1 MEVFLIKTLQFLL
14 AISLLV
20 LLHELGHFT
29 FAKLFK
35 VRVSRFYL
43 FFNPKFHIMSTYDTW
58 VRRLF
63 KLKPEVVPT
72 TKDEDGK
79 EKKEYVGTE
88 YGLGWLPLGGYCA
101 IDGMIDE
108 TNQKLSEE
116 THPWEFRTKPT
127 WQRLLIMI
135 GGVLVNFLLAL
146 FIYSMVLFTWGE
158 TYTPLQSM
166 TQGME
171 FNEEAKALGFQD
183 GDILLSTDQKD
194 FKRDNGDMFRMICNA
209 KQVNV
214 LRNGETKTIEIPQ
227 IEKKFLFFTYESSS
241 LSLIDMAQ
249 TVPIFV
255 RPMIPAVIDSVL
267 PGTPAER
274 IGLKK
279 GDKII
284 AANNKPVR
292 SYYGF
297 TDELSRLKDVQ
308 NSAKTEADSE
318 KVQQMTLVYQR
329 GEKTDTVNITL
340 TKELKLGFMPAYPYE
355 PTTFE
360 YGFFE
365 SFPAGVVYGWNT
377 LASYVNDMKY
387 LFSADG
393 VKQMGGF
400 GAIGSLFPSAWDWHQ
415 FWLMTSFLSIILAFM
430 NILPIPAL
438 DGGHVLFLLYE
449 MITRKKPSEN
459 FLIKAEYI
467 GFGALIL
474 LMVIANLNDILRYL
488 HIMY

>member
-1 MEVFLIKTLQFLL
+1 MEVFLIKALQFLM

-63 KLKPEVVPT
+63 RLKPEVVPT
-72 TKDEDGK
+72 VKDEDGK

-108 TNQKLSEE
+108 TNQKLSEVAQ
-116 THPWEFRTKPT
+116 PWEFRTKPT
-127 WQRLLIMI
+127 WQRLLIMV

-158 TYTPLQSM
+158 TYVPLQKMS
-166 TQGME
+166 QGME
-171 FNEEAKALGFQD
+171 FNEQAKAIGFQD
-183 GDILLSTDQKD
+183 GDILVSTNEKD
-194 FKRDNGDMFRMICNA
+194 FKKADADMYRMLCNA
-209 KQVNV
+209 EEVHV
-214 LRNGETKTIEIPQ
+214 LRHGKPVTIQMPEG
-227 IEKKFLFFTYESSS
+227 
-241 LSLIDMAQ
+241 LSLVEMAQ
-249 TVPIFV
+249 TIPTFV
-255 RPMIPAVIDSVL
+255 RPLLPAVIDSVI
-267 PGTPAER
+267 PDTPADKV
-274 IGLKK
+274 GLLK
-279 GDKII
+279 GDKIL
-284 AANNKPVR
+284 AANNQQVK
-292 SYYGF
+292 SFYGF
-297 TDELSRLKDVQ
+297 TDELTRMNDVLA
-308 NSAKTEADSE
+308 SAKTHADSINARLL
-318 KVQQMTLVYQR
+318 TIVYQR
-329 GEKTDTVNITL
+329 GENIETASTL
-340 TKELKLGFMPAYPYE
+340 LAEDLKLGFAPATLYE

-365 SFPAGVVYGWNT
+365 SFPAGIKYGWNT
-377 LASYVNDMKY
+377 PA
-387 LFSADG
+387 
-393 VKQMGGF
+393 
-400 GAIGSLFPSAWDWHQ
+400 
-415 FWLMTSFLSIILAFM
+415 FLSIVLAFM

-449 MITRKKPSEN
+449 MITHKKPSED

-474 LMVIANLNDILRYL
+474 LMVVANMNDILRYL
-488 HIMY
+488 HIM

>member
-1 MEVFLIKTLQFLL
+1 MEVFLIKTLQFLM

-43 FFNPKFHIMSTYDTW
+43 FFNPKFHILSTYDTW

-63 KLKPEVVPT
+63 KMKPEVVPT
-72 TKDEDGK
+72 KKDEDGN
-79 EKKEYVGTE
+79 ESKEYVGTE

-108 TNQKLSEE
+108 TNQKLSKEA
-116 THPWEFRTKPT
+116 HPWEFRTKPT

-158 TYTPLQSM
+158 TYIPLQSM
-166 TQGME
+166 KQGME
-171 FNEEAKALGFQD
+171 FNEQAKAIGFQD
-183 GDILLSTDQKD
+183 GDILMSTDQKE
-194 FKRDNGDMFRMICNA
+194 FKNVGADMYRMICNA

-214 LRNGETKTIEIPQ
+214 LRNGKPVTINIPQ
-227 IEKKFLFFTYESSS
+227 EEKSFLFFTYEAST

-249 TVPIFV
+249 NVPIFV
-255 RPMIPAVIDSVL
+255 RP
-267 PGTPAER
+267 
-274 IGLKK
+274 
-279 GDKII
+279 
-284 AANNKPVR
+284 
-292 SYYGF
+292 
-297 TDELSRLKDVQ
+297 
-308 NSAKTEADSE
+308 
-318 KVQQMTLVYQR
+318 
-329 GEKTDTVNITL
+329 
-340 TKELKLGFMPAYPYE
+340 KLGFQPVQIYE
-355 PTTFE
+355 PITLE
-360 YGFFE
+360 YGFLE
-365 SFPAGVVYGWNT
+365 SFPAGIKYGWNT
-377 LASYVNDMKY
+377 LCSYINDMKY
-387 LFSADG
+387 LFSSDG

-415 FWLMTSFLSIILAFM
+415 FWLMTAFLSIILAFM

-449 MITRKKPSEN
+449 MITRRKPSEN
-459 FLIKAEYI
+459 FMIRAEYV
-467 GFGALIL
+467 GFGILIL
-474 LMVIANLNDILRYL
+474 LMVVANLNDILRWL
-488 HIMY
+488 HVM

>member
-1 MEVFLIKTLQFLL
+1 MEVFLIKALQFLM

-63 KLKPEVVPT
+63 RLKPEVVPT
-72 TKDEDGK
+72 VKDEDGK

-108 TNQKLSEE
+108 TNQKLSEVAQ
-116 THPWEFRTKPT
+116 PWEFRTKPT
-127 WQRLLIMI
+127 WQRLLIMV

-158 TYTPLQSM
+158 TYVPLQKMS
-166 TQGME
+166 QGME
-171 FNEEAKALGFQD
+171 FNEQAKAIGFQD
-183 GDILLSTDQKD
+183 GDILVSTNEKD
-194 FKRDNGDMFRMICNA
+194 FKKADADMYRMLCNA
-209 KQVNV
+209 EEVHV
-214 LRNGETKTIEIPQ
+214 LRHGKPVTIQMPEG
-227 IEKKFLFFTYESSS
+227 
-241 LSLIDMAQ
+241 LSLVEMAQ
-249 TVPIFV
+249 TIPTFV
-255 RPMIPAVIDSVL
+255 RPLLPAVIDSVI
-267 PGTPAER
+267 PDTPADKV
-274 IGLKK
+274 GLLK
-279 GDKII
+279 GDKIL
-284 AANNKPVR
+284 AANNQQVK
-292 SYYGF
+292 SFYGF
-297 TDELSRLKDVQ
+297 TDELTRMNDVLA
-308 NSAKTEADSE
+308 SAKTHADSINARLL
-318 KVQQMTLVYQR
+318 TIVYQR
-329 GEKTDTVNITL
+329 GENIETASTL
-340 TKELKLGFMPAYPYE
+340 LAEDLKLGFAPATLYE

-365 SFPAGVVYGWNT
+365 SFPA
-377 LASYVNDMKY
+377 
-387 LFSADG
+387 
-393 VKQMGGF
+393 
-400 GAIGSLFPSAWDWHQ
+400 AWDWHQ
-415 FWLMTSFLSIILAFM
+415 FWLMTAFLSIVLAFM

-449 MITRKKPSEN
+449 MITRKKPSED

-474 LMVIANLNDILRYL
+474 LMVVANMNDILRYL
-488 HIMY
+488 HIM

>member
-1 MEVFLIKTLQFLL
+1 MEVFLIKTLQFLM

-43 FFNPKFHIMSTYDTW
+43 FFNPKFHIVSTYDSW
-58 VRRLF
+58 VRRLL

-72 TKDEDGK
+72 KEIEEEDKEGK
-79 EKKEYVGTE
+79 KNKKTVKEYVGTE

-108 TNQKLSEE
+108 TNQHLDEE
-116 THPWEFRTKPT
+116 THPWEFRTKPV

-171 FNEEAKALGFQD
+171 FNEQAKAIGFQD
-183 GDILLSTDQKD
+183 GDILISTNKKE
-194 FKRDNGDMFRMICNA
+194 FKKADADMYRMLCNA
-209 KQVNV
+209 DEVHV
-214 LRNGETKTIEIPQ
+214 LRNGRPVAIQMPEGLNLVE
-227 IEKKFLFFTYESSS
+227 
-241 LSLIDMAQ
+241 MAQ
-249 TVPIFV
+249 EVPVFT
-255 RPMIPAVIDSVL
+255 RPLYPAVIDSII
-267 PGTPAER
+267 PGTPAEK
-274 IGLKK
+274 IGLQK
-279 GDKII
+279 GDKIL
-284 AANNKPVR
+284 AANNKKIQ
-292 SYYGF
+292 SFYGF
-297 TDELSRLKDVQ
+297 TDELTRMNDVLA
-308 NSAKTEADSE
+308 SAKTPADSAKALE
-318 KVQQMTLVYQR
+318 LTLVYQR
-329 GEKTDTVNITL
+329 GADIDTISTTL
-340 TKELKLGFMPAYPYE
+340 TKDLKLGFSPIQIYE

-360 YGFFE
+360 YSFFE
-365 SFPAGVVYGWNT
+365 SFPAGIAYGWNT
-377 LASYVNDMKY
+377 LSSYVSDLKY
-387 LFSADG
+387 LFSSDG
-393 VKQMGGF
+393 AKQLGGF
-400 GAIGSLFPSAWDWHQ
+400 GAIGSLFPEMWDWHR
-415 FWLMTSFLSIILAFM
+415 FWLMTAFLSIILAFM

-449 MITRKKPSEN
+449 MVTRKKPSED

-467 GFGALIL
+467 GFGLLIL
-474 LMVIANLNDILRYL
+474 LMVVANLNDILRYL
-488 HIMY
+488 NIM